1 MPRFEDEFL
10 EVLVHPLGAAF
21 DVGQGD
27 ANSLI
32 NGHVFWTTRS
42 DISRQ
47 NPDHV
52 TQAINDA
59 EANALV
65 ETVLMAGSSRASAV
79 TSSSQ

>member
-32 NGHVFWTTRS
+32 NW
-42 DISRQ
+42 SRFL
-47 NPDHV
+47 DD
-52 TQAINDA
+52 TI
-59 EANALV
+59 
-65 ETVLMAGSSRASAV
+65 
-79 TSSSQ
+79 